1 MPGSLNLSIQVF
13 KEEKKNYQKLQDK
26 MQIILSDYLKE
37 ARYDS

>member
-1 MPGSLNLSIQVF
+1 MPESLNLSIQVF

-37 ARYDS
+37 TRYDS

>member
-1 MPGSLNLSIQVF
+1 MPRSLNLSIQVF